1 MNVLPQARE
10 VLMREA
16 QAFEE
21 DRLRYQPGLKPFVE
35 EHGLAPVV
43 AKAWELMAPLGETHF
58 GRPRGYPFFHG
69 TRVASSALWLAET
82 EELREVDRVAL
93 FVAALFHDVSHADRD
108 DDHQATGAQLVGEA
122 LSDLLPADRLALVC
136 QLIRHSDDPASSFGR
151 VESRIL
157 YDANTLDLQGAVY
170 WWRAAAFAGAQAVA
184 PEQALIALGE
194 TMETHREW
202 IDKVHFDATRKA
214 LAGKAKAE
222 DAILKALAQELG
234 MLSFLARDRD

>member
-16 QAFEE
+16 QAFEG

-43 AKAWELMAPLGETHF
+43 EKAWQLMAPLGETHF

-69 TRVASSALWLAET
+69 TRVASSSLWLADA
-82 EELREVDRVAL
+82 EELREVDDVAL
-93 FVAALFHDVSHADRD
+93 FTAALFHDVSHAERD

-122 LSDLLPADRLALVC
+122 LSGLLPADQLELVC
-136 QLIRHSDDPASSFGR
+136 QLIRHSDDPSTTFER
-151 VESRIL
+151 IESKIL
-157 YDANTLDLQGAVY
+157 YDVNTLDLQGAVY
-170 WWRAAAFAGAQAVA
+170 WWRVAAFAGAQAVA
-184 PEQALIALGE
+184 PEQALIALAE

-214 LAGKAKAE
+214 LAEKAAAE
-222 DAILKALAQELG
+222 DAILKALARELG
-234 MLSFLARDRD
+234 VLSFVRDIGD